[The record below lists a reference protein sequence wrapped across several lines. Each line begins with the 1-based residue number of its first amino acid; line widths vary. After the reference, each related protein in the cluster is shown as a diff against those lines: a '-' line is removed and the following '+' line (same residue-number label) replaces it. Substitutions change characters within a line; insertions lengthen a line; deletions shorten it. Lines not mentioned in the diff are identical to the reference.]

1 MSDALSTTPQA
12 PEPLEYSL
20 RDSRR
25 RRAMLLLA
33 LAALIIGVVGAIA
46 ETIALSDGLWLGED
60 AAVYAQ
66 WSLIDMR
73 WWVADALLA
82 VVSCLALALAGFK
95 FLRGSAFW
103 WNAATTYVFLQLIAG
118 LVAMMSTAEGLVL
131 DGIALTVNVTVVGI
145 SRHAGWAVFETFV
158 LILLTRR
165 PVRVLLQLAAT
176 AGRSADEAII
186 PAS

>member
-1 MSDALSTTPQA
+1 MSNGLSMP
-12 PEPLEYSL
+12 PRVEPLEYSL

-25 RRAMLLLA
+25 RRAMMLLA
-33 LAALIIGVVGAIA
+33 FAALIIGVVGAIA
-46 ETIALSDGLWLGED
+46 ETIALSDGLCLGED

-66 WSLIDMR
+66 SSLIGMR
-73 WWVADALLA
+73 WWIADALLA
-82 VVSCLALALAGFK
+82 VLSCLALALAGFN

-118 LVAMMSTAEGLVL
+118 MVAMISTAEGLVL

-145 SRHAGWAVFETFV
+145 SRHAVWAVFETFV

-165 PVRVLLQLAAT
+165 PVRALLELAAT
-176 AGRSADEAII
+176 AGRPANEPIT